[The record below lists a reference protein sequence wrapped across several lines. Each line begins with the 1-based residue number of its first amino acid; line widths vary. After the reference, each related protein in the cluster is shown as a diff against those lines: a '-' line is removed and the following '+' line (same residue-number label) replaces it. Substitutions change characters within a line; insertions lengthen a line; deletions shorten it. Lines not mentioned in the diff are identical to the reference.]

1 MTTRITLLPLA
12 TSAACAMLLAG
23 CSSTTPN
30 YDTHFGEAVRTARLQ
45 MTINPDAGRT
55 VGTGVDAATGMDGR
69 ATEHTMDRYEQSYKT
84 PPRAVNV
91 INIGGSLTSNQ
102 GAGAGGGNGG
112 GGGGAPY

>member
-1 MTTRITLLPLA
+1 MTTRIPLLALA
-12 TSAACAMLLAG
+12 GSAACSVLLAG
-23 CSSTTPN
+23 CGSTTPN

-45 MTINPDAGRT
+45 MTINPDAGKA
-55 VGTGVDAATGMDGR
+55 VGKGVDAPTGMDGR

-102 GAGAGGGNGG
+102 NSGAGSGNGG
-112 GGGGAPY
+112 VPY